1 MRVLGVDPGSRTT
14 GFGLVEMRAGRLF
27 HLHDEELKL
36 SAREAPG
43 RRLARLFEH
52 TGELITDYAPEQ
64 VAVEG
69 VFYGSNVKSM
79 LVLGEARG
87 AVMVA
92 AARLELPIYE
102 YPPAQVKQAIVG
114 YGRATKEQIQ
124 HMVKL
129 LLQRNEVAGEH
140 AADALAIAICHLH
153 SQTGPGAGM
162 IGGGQR

>member
-1 MRVLGVDPGSRTT
+1 
-14 GFGLVEMRAGRLF
+14 
-27 HLHDEELKL
+27 
-36 SAREAPG
+36 
-43 RRLARLFEH
+43 
-52 TGELITDYAPEQ
+52 
-64 VAVEG
+64 
-69 VFYGSNVKSM
+69 
-79 LVLGEARG
+79 
-87 AVMVA
+87 MVA